1 MTRCDCCAV
10 TLSLPIEQFGPV
22 GVTLC
27 AECWLSFGE
36 GQSRGLEIVEEEME
50 AGASWHEALTALECT
65 PFGLVAPDCEF
76 VGRYEEVQQWE
87 PDGWV
92 PTNWDSE
99 GAY

>member
-10 TLSLPIEQFGPV
+10 TLSRPIEQFGPV

-50 AGASWHEALTALECT
+50 A
-65 PFGLVAPDCEF
+65 
-76 VGRYEEVQQWE
+76 QQWE